1 MEGIYI
7 IFAGIGIVA
16 LALYLWSSKVAENG
30 LKVYKLSWFI

>member
-16 LALYLWSSKVAENG
+16 LALYLWSSYTKSGRKRLES
-30 LKVYKLSWFI
+30 L